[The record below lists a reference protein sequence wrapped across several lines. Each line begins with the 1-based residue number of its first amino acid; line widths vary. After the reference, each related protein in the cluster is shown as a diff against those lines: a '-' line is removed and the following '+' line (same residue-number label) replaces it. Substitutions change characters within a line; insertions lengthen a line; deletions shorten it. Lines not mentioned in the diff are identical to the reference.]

1 MEIIIKGESKE
12 IADLV
17 LAVQSRQEDSLE
29 NYEAL
34 KERLSRDF
42 SEEVAKTDHYPF
54 SHLWYSDAVGE
65 RRRHADDLQR
75 RQVNMRKRGTEHDEI
90 NGWRQI

>member
-1 MEIIIKGESKE
+1 MEIIIKGEPEE

-34 KERLSRDF
+34 KKRLSRDF
-42 SEEVAKTDHYPF
+42 GAEIAQMS
-54 SHLWYSDAVGE
+54 YSP
-65 RRRHADDLQR
+65 LNQL
-75 RQVNMRKRGTEHDEI
+75 
-90 NGWRQI
+90 

>member
-29 NYEAL
+29 NDGAL
-34 KERLSRDF
+34 EGYLF
-42 SEEVAKTDHYPF
+42 SDSGVEIA
-54 SHLWYSDAVGE
+54 
-65 RRRHADDLQR
+65 Q
-75 RQVNMRKRGTEHDEI
+75 NTETA
-90 NGWRQI
+90 

>member
-1 MEIIIKGESKE
+1 MEIIIKGEPEE

-34 KERLSRDF
+34 NERLSRDLGAEIAQM
-42 SEEVAKTDHYPF
+42 SYSPPLRRCKEVK
-54 SHLWYSDAVGE
+54 
-65 RRRHADDLQR
+65 
-75 RQVNMRKRGTEHDEI
+75 K
-90 NGWRQI
+90 

>member
-1 MEIIIKGESKE
+1 MEITIKGNPKE

-34 KERLSRDF
+34 EGYLF
-42 SEEVAKTDHYPF
+42 SDSGVEIV
-54 SHLWYSDAVGE
+54 
-65 RRRHADDLQR
+65 Q
-75 RQVNMRKRGTEHDEI
+75 NTETA
-90 NGWRQI
+90 

>member
-1 MEIIIKGESKE
+1 MEITINGNPKE

-34 KERLSRDF
+34 KKRLSRDF
-42 SEEVAKTDHYPF
+42 SEEMAKANYYPF
-54 SHLWYSDAVGE
+54 SHL
-65 RRRHADDLQR
+65 
-75 RQVNMRKRGTEHDEI
+75 
-90 NGWRQI
+90 